1 MEILWFAI
9 IFVGERGFTG
19 DRGLPGPPGPSV
31 GGVVYTRWGRTTC
44 PNITGTQLV
53 YAGRAAGGRYIYKG
67 GGANRLCLP
76 NDPNYLQY
84 RSGYQTERDYLYGSE
99 YETSGGPLSAF
110 HNQNVPCAVCYVTT
124 RGTVLMIPGK
134 TSCPSSWTQEYNG
147 YLMTELYS
155 HHRSTYECIDQNPES
170 VPGGT
175 GNQDGALFYFVEATC
190 TGIACPPYTA
200 GRELACAVCTK

>member
-1 MEILWFAI
+1 MFAI
-9 IFVGERGFTG
+9 IFVGERGFAG
-19 DRGLPGPPGPSV
+19 DRGLPGPPGPSM
-31 GGVVYTRWGRTTC
+31 GGAVYTRWGRTTC

-110 HNQNVPCAVCYVTT
+110 HNQNVPCAVCCYHQGNSTDDT
-124 RGTVLMIPGK
+124 RKDLLPLLLDTRVQWLP
-134 TSCPSSWTQEYNG
+134 
-147 YLMTELYS
+147 
-155 HHRSTYECIDQNPES
+155 D
-170 VPGGT
+170 
-175 GNQDGALFYFVEATC
+175 D
-190 TGIACPPYTA
+190 
-200 GRELACAVCTK
+200 